1 MKIDDRTTMK
11 LVAQQMHDCVL
22 MATMIDQGLDDTRQ
36 YKTLKE
42 TVDKRQKIL
51 DALKELH
58 DMPDEYPHPRTWE
71 GDGDF

>member
-1 MKIDDRTTMK
+1 MQLDGRTTMK
-11 LVAQQMHDCVL
+11 LVAQQMHDYVL
-22 MATMIDQGLDDTRQ
+22 MATMIDQGLEDTRQ
-36 YKTLKE
+36 YKILQE

-71 GDGDF
+71 GDGEF

>member
-1 MKIDDRTTMK
+1 MQINDRTTMK

-36 YKTLKE
+36 YKILQE

-51 DALKELH
+51 DALKYLH
-58 DMPDEYPHPRTWE
+58 DMPDECEHPRKWE
-71 GDGDF
+71 GDGEF